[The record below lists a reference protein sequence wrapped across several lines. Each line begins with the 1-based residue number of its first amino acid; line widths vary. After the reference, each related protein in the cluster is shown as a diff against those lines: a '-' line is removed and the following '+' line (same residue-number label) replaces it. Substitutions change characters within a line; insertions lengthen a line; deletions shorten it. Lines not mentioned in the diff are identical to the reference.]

1 MDTSKELR
9 IFYKR
14 MFSSN
19 YFSSAS
25 FDFNET
31 RIVFIN
37 CYVPII
43 VKFDTTFYICKNT
56 MTAPK
61 RPAPKCP
68 RAQTAAP
75 KRRRPNGGAQKS
87 RTRVFHHPSSRA
99 LGEDSMGLFSTRML
113 ILQHQSWLAAGSA
126 PPGSEGRPYLSQ
138 PVPTSRR
145 ASSGPHPKRL
155 P

>member
-1 MDTSKELR
+1 
-9 IFYKR
+9 

-31 RIVFIN
+31 RIVLIN

-43 VKFDTTFYICKNT
+43 IKFDTTFYICNNT

-75 KRRRPNGGAQKS
+75 KRRRPEVAYPLGLALVSDIVVPEAEQWCPWS
-87 RTRVFHHPSSRA
+87 RNLDQNFCPGRGRTSDLGIKRPRTLPLDYHAHP
-99 LGEDSMGLFSTRML
+99 
-113 ILQHQSWLAAGSA
+113 
-126 PPGSEGRPYLSQ
+126 P
-138 PVPTSRR
+138 
-145 ASSGPHPKRL
+145 
-155 P
+155 